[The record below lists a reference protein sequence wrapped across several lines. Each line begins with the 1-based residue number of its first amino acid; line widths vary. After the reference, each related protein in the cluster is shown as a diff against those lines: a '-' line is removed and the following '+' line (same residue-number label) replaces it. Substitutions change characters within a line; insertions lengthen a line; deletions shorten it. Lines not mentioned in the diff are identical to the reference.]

1 MELATY
7 FYSPNSG
14 WSQGLEP
21 SLDSDQTLVVVFG
34 ASDLSG
40 VAGAVA
46 ELADV
51 YASSHFIGCSTA
63 GEIYDTTL
71 SDGGLTVA
79 VARFSRT
86 RLSTVSAQVSAS
98 EESFS
103 AGAQIARGLKADDLR
118 GVFVLSEGLS
128 VNGSELVRGINSVLP
143 EDVVVTGGLAADGD
157 RFQETWTLAGGAA
170 HPHRV
175 CAVGFYGDAVR
186 IGHGSKGG
194 WDRFGVERE
203 VTHSEGN
210 VLYELDGRPALSLYK
225 EYLGERAQGLPAT
238 GLLFP
243 LSLRS
248 GPNDQDAV
256 VRTILAVDE
265 SNQSITF
272 AGDIPESSLATLMH
286 ANFDRLV
293 NGASDAASMIDT
305 LAAGGLPT
313 LALAISCVGRR
324 LVLGEGAEEEIEATL
339 DVLPS
344 NTRQVG
350 FYSYGE
356 ISPHTSGRCDLHNQ
370 TMTLTTI
377 AEV

>member
-1 MELATY
+1 MELETFLY
-7 FYSPNSG
+7 NPVSG
-14 WSQGLEP
+14 WARELDP
-21 SLDSDQTLVVVFG
+21 SLDSEQTLVVAFG
-34 ASDLSG
+34 ASDLSA
-40 VAGAVA
+40 VAGALA
-46 ELADV
+46 ELANV
-51 YASSHFIGCSTA
+51 YPSSHRIGCSTA
-63 GEIYDTTL
+63 GEIYGTTL
-71 SDGGLTVA
+71 SDGGLCVA
-79 VARFSRT
+79 VAKFART
-86 RLSTVSAQVSAS
+86 RIAAVSAQVSAS
-98 EESFS
+98 EQSFS
-103 AGAQIARGLKADDLR
+103 AGQEIARGLQADKLR
-118 GVFVLSEGLS
+118 GVFVLSEGLR
-128 VNGSELVRGINSVLP
+128 VNGSALVEGISSVLG

-157 RFQETWTLAGGAA
+157 RFQETWTFANDAA
-170 HPHRV
+170 HTHRV
-175 CAVGFYGDAVR
+175 CAVGLYGDAVR

-194 WDRFGVERE
+194 WDRFGVERR
-203 VTHSEGN
+203 VTRAEGN
-210 VLYELDGRPALSLYK
+210 VLFELDGRPALSLYK
-225 EYLGERAQGLPAT
+225 EYLGERASGLPAT

-248 GPNDQDAV
+248 NDSDQESV

-272 AGDIPESSLATLMH
+272 AGDVPQGSLATLMH

-293 NGASDAASMIDT
+293 NGASDAASMVSVPVT
-305 LAAGGLPT
+305 EGLST

-339 DVLPS
+339 DVLPT

-377 AEV
+377 TEV